1 MVYIL
6 LGEGFEETE
15 AIVPA
20 DLLRRAGVEVA
31 LVGVDGPIVTGGHGI
46 SIQADL
52 TLDQVDDESMEMLVL
67 PGGMGGVAAIQM
79 NLFATALIQ
88 KAYDRGCWLG
98 AICAAPTILAAMGM
112 LDRRPVACY
121 PGMLDEMGSA
131 GVLEDAQVV
140 ADGRFITAQA
150 AGSAFLFGLKLV
162 EMLKGTETAE
172 EVRNAVV
179 YRG

>member
-6 LGEGFEETE
+6 LGEGFEESE
-15 AIVPA
+15 AIIPA

-31 LVGVDGPIVTGGHGI
+31 LVGLDGPMVTGGHGI
-46 SIQADL
+46 TVQADL
-52 TLDQVDDESMEMLVL
+52 TLEQVNDEAMEMLVL
-67 PGGMGGVAAIQM
+67 PGGLGGVASIRM

-88 KAYDRGCWLG
+88 KAYDQGCWMG

-121 PGMLDEMGSA
+121 PGMLAEMGSA
-131 GVLEDAQVV
+131 AVLGDAQVV
-140 ADGRFITAQA
+140 VDGRFVTAQA

-162 EMLKGTETAE
+162 EVLRGTEVSD